1 MSGMSNLLK
10 TLLTNAYTRFL
21 DHQAPKEGNECNIC
35 MESIDST
42 NYAEYRLKNG
52 IISDRMT
59 WSRSK

>member
-1 MSGMSNLLK
+1 MSNVLK

-59 WSRSK
+59 